1 MLKTSK
7 IRGFTLIELMVTL
20 AVLAII
26 VTIAV
31 PNMSSFIKKQS
42 VRSAADELLIS
53 LVYAR
58 SEAIKRKNEVFIFP
72 ASGGWNSG
80 WCVTESGASCDDK
93 NLLLRSFSPP
103 GDNLEFSGFGAQV
116 KFDQKGM
123 RKAGGNL
130 ISIKHISL
138 PDGDMRCIKLSPTG
152 RTAVTACP

>member
-1 MLKTSK
+1 MLNASKT
-7 IRGFTLIELMVTL
+7 RGFTLIELMVTL
-20 AVLAII
+20 AILAII

-58 SEAIKRKNEVFIFP
+58 SEAIKRKNEVFVLP
-72 ASGGWNSG
+72 TSGNWNNG
-80 WCVTESGASCDDK
+80 WCVTESGASCDK
-93 NLLLRSFSPP
+93 KFLLRSFSPP
-103 GDNLEFSGFGAQV
+103 GDNLEFTGFGAQV

-130 ISIKHISL
+130 IAIKHTSL
-138 PDGDMRCIKLSPTG
+138 PESDIRCIKLSPTG
-152 RTAVTACP
+152 RAAATACP